1 VSVYISGWGTAV
13 PDGVL
18 TNADLEARLDTSDAW
33 IVERTGIRER
43 RIAAPHETSASLG
56 IIAARRALDRSGTAA
71 ADIDLLIVATTTP
84 DHPMPHTGAPIGEA
98 LGLRCGSFDLNAA
111 CSGFVYAA
119 VVAHAMALAGC
130 RHVLV
135 VGTDTMSR
143 ITDADDRGTAILFG
157 DAAGAAVFSAHPA
170 APGLVAW
177 DLGCD
182 GSATDILIVP
192 AGGSV
197 APATASTV
205 AEGGHYIRMQG
216 QEVFK
221 RAVRAVVDS
230 AALTLERAEIR
241 ADEIDWFVPHQ
252 ANSRIIDAAAQRLGI
267 ASDRTI
273 SNIDAYGNT
282 SAASIPLA
290 LFEAVDAGRV
300 QDGDLL
306 LLSGFGA
313 GMTWASALLR
323 WGAPT

>member
-1 VSVYISGWGTAV
+1 
-13 PDGVL
+13 
-18 TNADLEARLDTSDAW
+18 
-33 IVERTGIRER
+33 
-43 RIAAPHETSASLG
+43 
-56 IIAARRALDRSGTAA
+56 
-71 ADIDLLIVATTTP
+71 
-84 DHPMPHTGAPIGEA
+84 
-98 LGLRCGSFDLNAA
+98 
-111 CSGFVYAA
+111 
-119 VVAHAMALAGC
+119 
-130 RHVLV
+130 
-135 VGTDTMSR
+135 
-143 ITDADDRGTAILFG
+143 
-157 DAAGAAVFSAHPA
+157 
-170 APGLVAW
+170 
-177 DLGCD
+177 
-182 GSATDILIVP
+182 
-192 AGGSV
+192 
-197 APATASTV
+197 
-205 AEGGHYIRMQG
+205 MQG